1 MKNVLIVVDNL
12 VTGGVSKVLINF
24 LNKYDKNKINVDL
37 LILHYHGSMIDMIP
51 NDINVIKG
59 TKFFDVVDLRIKD
72 LIKDRKTI
80 EVLKKIRFS
89 FLIKTGLIKKKIIKE
104 RKKIILKK
112 YDNEISYNDGFCT
125 LFVGFG
131 NSKNKLNWIHI
142 DLKNYN
148 ASKKYFKTLSKAL
161 KNIDYNVSVSDEAGK
176 SFYEYYK
183 LKEKPITIINII
195 DDLEIIEKSKEIID
209 FNIDKNILNIVS
221 VGRLDYQKAYDRY
234 VKIHKKLIDEGFKFK
249 LYIIGNGNQKKL
261 LEDLIKENSLEDNLI
276 LLGEKKN
283 PFPYVK
289 SSDLTLLVSRFEGMP
304 TVVFESLILNK
315 PVISTDVAGIKY
327 LLNNGE
333 YGMIMEN
340 SEDGIYKGMKTILNN
355 ADLIKK
361 YKENLVEYKHDN
373 KQSLEKIYNL
383 LK

>member
-131 NSKNKLNWIHI
+131 NSKNKLNWIHT

-249 LYIIGNGNQKKL
+249 LYIIGNGNQKEL
-261 LEDLIKENSLEDNLI
+261 LEDLIKESKN
-276 LLGEKKN
+276 KK
-283 PFPYVK
+283 
-289 SSDLTLLVSRFEGMP
+289 L
-304 TVVFESLILNK
+304 
-315 PVISTDVAGIKY
+315 
-327 LLNNGE
+327 
-333 YGMIMEN
+333 
-340 SEDGIYKGMKTILNN
+340 
-355 ADLIKK
+355 
-361 YKENLVEYKHDN
+361 
-373 KQSLEKIYNL
+373 
-383 LK
+383 